1 MKTIRTTLLIFTL
14 LCGIVP
20 ATAEVNFTEKT
31 YFLAGKEYYN
41 YDHVAEITSTY
52 LNRTIN
58 GITLSSSADKFV
70 IKGEEE
76 TEVPGEWNRWYDNSC
91 NASAKSVDNN
101 YFQITSSDKPIK
113 YLSVRTNADEKG
125 ILIVGWK
132 GTVSSTIDYYI
143 DSTIPEADNY
153 RWTTFDLSSWED
165 VKTVRLYLGA
175 TKEAELKLNNKEI
188 TKRKNGALNIYGIQ
202 VGLSSNSTTIGP
214 YGFAAFSSTSALD
227 FTNVTDCNA
236 YYADSYANGT
246 LHLTKATGVVPA
258 NFGLLLCA
266 PKDATTSVCIP
277 VATAEQLADCKLT
290 ADDNNVFVATSN
302 TTYAPE
308 SSTEALALGVKNSTA
323 GFYYVGEGV
332 AVPQNKMY
340 LPASKVSGAKSVTL
354 DFGGI
359 DPTGIVNVSSDDA
372 ANIPSPQRPATD
384 LLGRPCPNPMPGQ
397 IYIKDGKAFKLTY

>member
-1 MKTIRTTLLIFTL
+1 MKTIRTILLIFTL

-31 YFLAGKEYYN
+31 YFLASDEYYN
-41 YDHVAEITSTY
+41 TSYAELVTSMY
-52 LNRTIN
+52 LNKTVD
-58 GITLSSSADKFV
+58 GITLSSSSNQLKL
-70 IKGEEE
+70 GQEEPE
-76 TEVPGEWNRWYDNSC
+76 FPGNLRWNDNSC
-91 NASAKSVDNN
+91 NASAKSVNKN

-113 YLSVRTNADEKG
+113 YLSVRTDADEKG

-132 GTVSSTIDYYI
+132 GTVGSTIDYYI

-153 RWTTFDLSSWED
+153 RWTTFNLSSWED
-165 VKTVRLYLGA
+165 VKTVRLYVGA
-175 TKEAELKLNNKEI
+175 TKAAGLKLNNKEI
-188 TKRKNGALNIYGIQ
+188 TKTQDGDLLIYGIQ
-202 VGLSSNSTTIGP
+202 VGLSSNSTTIGT
-214 YGFAAFSSTSALD
+214 YGFSAFSSTSPLD

-266 PKDATTSVCIP
+266 SKDATTSVCIP
-277 VATAEQLADCKLT
+277 VATAEQLAACKLT
-290 ADDNNVFVATSN
+290 ANDNRFVATSN
-302 TTYAPE
+302 ITYKPE
-308 SSTEALALGVKNSTA
+308 SSTDALALGVKDNKA
-323 GFYYVGEGV
+323 GFYYVGANV

-340 LPASKVSGAKSVTL
+340 LPAAKVGGAKSVTL

-359 DPTGIVNVSSDDA
+359 DPTGIVNVNSDDA
-372 ANIPSPQRPATD
+372 ANMPSAQRPATD
-384 LLGRPCPNPMPGQ
+384 LLGRPVTNPMPGQ

>member
-1 MKTIRTTLLIFTL
+1 MD
-14 LCGIVP
+14 
-20 ATAEVNFTEKT
+20 E
-31 YFLAGKEYYN
+31 
-41 YDHVAEITSTY
+41 
-52 LNRTIN
+52 
-58 GITLSSSADKFV
+58 
-70 IKGEEE
+70 
-76 TEVPGEWNRWYDNSC
+76 
-91 NASAKSVDNN
+91 N

-113 YLSVRTNADEKG
+113 CLSVRTDADKKG

-132 GTVSSTIDYYI
+132 GTVENTVDYYI
-143 DSTIPEADNY
+143 DSTIPKADNY
-153 RWTTFDLSSWED
+153 RWTTFDLSSWQD
-165 VKTVRLYLGA
+165 VKTIRLYLGA
-175 TKEAELKLNNKEI
+175 TKGAGLKHNNKDV
-188 TKRKNGALNIYGIQ
+188 TKTKDGSLCIHGIQ

-266 PKDATTSVCIP
+266 PEGTTTSVCIP
-277 VATAEQLADCKLT
+277 VATATQVAACKLK
-290 ADDNNVFVATSN
+290 DNDNRFVATSN
-302 TTYAPE
+302 TTYSPA
-308 SSTEALALGVKNSTA
+308 SSTEALALGVKDNKA
-323 GFYYVGEGV
+323 GFYYVGANV

-340 LPASKVSGAKSVTL
+340 LPAAKVGGAKSVTL

-372 ANIPSPQRPATD
+372 ANIPSAQRPATD
-384 LLGRPCPNPMPGQ
+384 LLGRPVTNPMPGQ

>member
-1 MKTIRTTLLIFTL
+1 MKTIRTILLIFTL
-14 LCGIVP
+14 LCGIMP
-20 ATAEVNFTEKT
+20 ATAEVNFTERT
-31 YFLAGKEYYN
+31 YFLASDEYYN
-41 YDHVAEITSTY
+41 TTYSELVTSMY
-52 LNRTIN
+52 LNKTVD
-58 GITLSSSADKFV
+58 GITLSSSANLLKL
-70 IKGEEE
+70 GQEEPE
-76 TEVPGEWNRWYDNSC
+76 FPGNLRWNDNSC
-91 NASAKSVDNN
+91 NASATDVDKN
-101 YFQITSSDKPIK
+101 YFQITSLEKPIK
-113 YLSVRTNADEKG
+113 YVSVRTTSDKKG

-132 GTVSSTIDYYI
+132 GEVSSTADYYI
-143 DSTIPEADNY
+143 DDDIPAANNY
-153 RWTTFDLSSWED
+153 RWSSFDLSAWD
-165 VKTVRLYLGA
+165 GVKTIRLYVGA
-175 TKEAELKLNNKEI
+175 TKAANIKVDNKEVKK
-188 TKRKNGALNIYGIQ
+188 TKDGTLEIYGIQ
-202 VGLSSNSTTIGP
+202 VGLSSNSTTIGT

-236 YYADSYANGT
+236 YYADSYADGT

-266 PKDATTSVCIP
+266 PKGTTTSVCIP
-277 VATAEQLADCKLT
+277 VATAKQVDACTLT
-290 ADDNNVFVATSN
+290 ADDNVFVATSN
-302 TTYAPE
+302 KTYKPA
-308 SSTEALALGVKNSTA
+308 SSTDALALGVKNSTA

-372 ANIPSPQRPATD
+372 ANIPSAQRPATD

>member
-1 MKTIRTTLLIFTL
+1 M

-31 YFLAGKEYYN
+31 EFLYPEYN
-41 YDHVAEITSTY
+41 PRAATDMY
-52 LNRTIN
+52 LKVTDPNQ
-58 GITLSSSADKFV
+58 ITLTSSDDLFTGGLNVDKS
-70 IKGEEE
+70 KTNLYWLES
-76 TEVPGEWNRWYDNSC
+76 SC
-91 NASAKSVDNN
+91 NTGNNSYTTN
-101 YFQITSSDKPIK
+101 YFQIYSAETPIK
-113 YLSVRTNADEKG
+113 RISLYIEKSKKFNL
-125 ILIVGWK
+125 LIVGWK
-132 GTVSSTIDYYI
+132 GAANATADYYKEVSHEKT
-143 DSTIPEADNY
+143 DGYVWVDY
-153 RWTTFDLSSWED
+153 DLSDWQD
-165 VKTVRLYLGA
+165 VKTVRLYGSMS
-175 TKEAELKLNNKEI
+175 KNNDLTIGGESVGSVSNNSAVEF
-188 TKRKNGALNIYGIQ
+188 RGIQ
-202 VGLSSNSTTIGP
+202 VGLSSNTTTIGP

-277 VATAEQLADCKLT
+277 VATAAQAEACTLT
-290 ADDNNVFVATSN
+290 ANDNNVFVATSN
-302 TTYAPE
+302 KTYSPA
-308 SSTEALALGVKNSTA
+308 SSTEALALGVKDSKA

-354 DFGGI
+354 DFDGI

-372 ANIPSPQRPATD
+372 ANIPSAQRPATD
-384 LLGRPCPNPMPGQ
+384 LLGRPVTNPMPGQ

>member
-1 MKTIRTTLLIFTL
+1 MKTIRTILLIFTL

-20 ATAEVNFTEKT
+20 AMAEVNFTEKT

-70 IKGEEE
+70 IGQEE

-91 NASAKSVDNN
+91 NASAESVDKN
-101 YFQITSSDKPIK
+101 YFQITSSDNPIK
-113 YLSVRTNADEKG
+113 YLNVRTDADKKG
-125 ILIVGWK
+125 IVIVGWK
-132 GTVSSTIDYYI
+132 GDVSNTADYYI
-143 DSTIPEADNY
+143 GYTIPVASGY
-153 RWTTFDLSSWED
+153 RWSSFDLSSWED
-165 VKTVRLYLGA
+165 VRNIRLYTGVSSSA
-175 TKEAELKLNNKEI
+175 NITVGNEKVQRGKEPKKSLL
-188 TKRKNGALNIYGIQ
+188 IYGIQ
-202 VGLSSNSTTIGP
+202 VGLSSNSTTIGS

-266 PKDATTSVCIP
+266 SKNATTSVCIP
-277 VATAEQLADCKLT
+277 VATAEQLDDCKLT
-290 ADDNNVFVATSN
+290 ADDNVFVATSN
-302 TTYAPE
+302 TTYAPA
-308 SSTEALALGVKNSTA
+308 SSTDALALGVKDSKA
-323 GFYYVGEGV
+323 GFYYVGANV

-340 LPASKVSGAKSVTL
+340 LPAAKVGGAKSVTL

-372 ANIPSPQRPATD
+372 ANIPSAQRPATD
-384 LLGRPCPNPMPGQ
+384 LLGRPVTNPMPGQ